1 MWTSYKKLG
10 LGGKKMSKLNQPN
23 SIDDES
29 LDLDGL
35 GEFSSGDDLDNSF
48 DSVDDDFNFDDLDD
62 DDDGFNFGDSDEDTS
77 EESDESEES
86 LGSDEDDL
94 DFNFEDDDEGESSDE
109 VSGEDTSFSDLFN
122 SEQDE
127 PSDGFNFDE
136 LGEDP
141 DPSLVI
147 DSLANS
153 AGGVLDSSDD
163 IEDFSDYEHLNDN
176 GLSLDDEEVPEP
188 VVTDTDDEIGDPLLD
203 GLEVSDMDDDDFSD
217 GAIVNND
224 DLIDDDD
231 DTTGESSIS
240 GISSDF
246 ISETGGVKVQ
256 DANDDAENGFEL
268 KYVNIENIL
277 IPNRVRKPES
287 EGSLTQSVRNTGL
300 LQPLTVAPTMTE
312 GNYVLLDGFRRIQAC
327 SKANLTRIPCVINNR
342 VSTPEIPII
351 ETMYNHNRDY
361 NIKEKIAYIDYLE
374 KEKGIMQPTMI
385 EYLLQMNNGDYSKL
399 KDILSD
405 NDPDIVEKLYDG
417 SYDIATAF
425 KKLEQRR
432 KKESAEEKDR
442 KKAQAVY
449 SDAEASGINQI
460 EGTGEESTGEP
471 MSEDD
476 IKQLAMSIENID
488 EEIEE
493 KSLNE
498 MVDEDNTMPEYAP
511 HKQEVGNREYI
522 DPAIRKAVMARDNF
536 TCKACKSGG
545 ESLVDTLDL
554 HHVVPV
560 WLGGV
565 DSVDNSVMLCVAC
578 HRMVHLYSTG
588 DLTIQ
593 PALLKDNGFDDLDE
607 KQKARFRDKIVKYET
622 LSSDR
627 QELYGTAEKYEE
639 EQMRTLY
646 LDEQARFK
654 RIVYLGSQ
662 IRKRAVEQG
671 KDREQIKKEHPNT
684 GIGRRKPGKDA
695 PQEHG

>member
-1 MWTSYKKLG
+1 MNNSNLLDDRNTELG
-10 LGGKKMSKLNQPN
+10 F
-23 SIDDES
+23 DS
-29 LDLDGL
+29 LDG
-35 GEFSSGDDLDNSF
+35 FSSSDDLDNSF
-48 DSVDDDFNFDDLDD
+48 DSFNFDDEELDGIDFDSLEGDTDETDD
-62 DDDGFNFGDSDEDTS
+62 DSGGSIDNEFDAEDLFNDESGFGEDT
-77 EESDESEES
+77 
-86 LGSDEDDL
+86 
-94 DFNFEDDDEGESSDE
+94 EDDDSLEEDVESSADL
-109 VSGEDTSFSDLFN
+109 GEDVAFGTDSIFGED
-122 SEQDE
+122 DT
-127 PSDGFNFDE
+127 PSDGFNFDT
-136 LGEDP
+136 LGDDP
-141 DPSLVI
+141 DPSDVI

-153 AGGVLDSSDD
+153 AGDILDSSSNLDD
-163 IEDFSDYEHLNDN
+163 LSDYEHLNDPM
-176 GLSLDDEEVPEP
+176 GSVSDDELPDVPEESDSDF
-188 VVTDTDDEIGDPLLD
+188 TGDAFLD
-203 GLEVSDMDDDDFSD
+203 GLEINEPENIDEDDVNMSD
-217 GAIVNND
+217 GAIVDAD
-224 DLIDDDD
+224 DLLDDDD
-231 DTTGESSIS
+231 GTASFD

-246 ISETGGVKVQ
+246 INETGGVKVQ
-256 DANDDAENGFEL
+256 DTSDDNENGFEI
-268 KYVNIENIL
+268 KYINIENVL
-277 IPNRVRKPES
+277 IPNRIRKADS
-287 EGSLTQSVRNTGL
+287 ENSLTQSIRNTGL
-300 LQPLTVAPTMTE
+300 LQPLTVAPTMTD
-312 GNYVLLDGFRRIQAC
+312 GNFVLLDGFRRIQAC
-327 SKANLTRIPCVINNR
+327 AKSGMKRVPCVVNNK
-342 VSTPEIPII
+342 VSTPEIPLI
-351 ETMYNHNRDY
+351 EAMYNHNRNY

-417 SYDIATAF
+417 TYDIATAF

-432 KKESAEEKDR
+432 KKESAEEKEN
-442 KKAQAVY
+442 KKAAIVY
-449 SDAEASGINQI
+449 GDKEASGINQI
-460 EGTGEESTGEP
+460 EGTGEESSSEP
-471 MSEDD
+471 MSDAD
-476 IKQLAMSIENID
+476 MQQLAMSIENLD
-488 EEIEE
+488 EEIED

-498 MVDEDNTMPEYAP
+498 MVDEDNSMAEYAP

-554 HHVVPV
+554 HHVIPV

-593 PALLKDNGFDDLDE
+593 PTLLKEGGFDELDD
-607 KQKARFRDKIVKYET
+607 KQRARFRDKIAKYDT
-622 LSSDR
+622 LSADR
-627 QELYGTAEKYEE
+627 QDLYGSAEKYEE

-671 KDREQIKKEHPNT
+671 KDREQLRKEHPNT